1 MKKGRMVMMD
11 LSSQPEYKKI
21 GIIIEVNKPK
31 LYNGENRITYD
42 ILVDGR
48 ILRNQLYEYFY
59 EIETRRF

>member
-1 MKKGRMVMMD
+1 MKGRMVMMD

-21 GIIIEVNKPK
+21 GIIIEVNKPN

>member
-1 MKKGRMVMMD
+1 MKGRMVMMD
-11 LSSQPEYKKI
+11 LSSQPEYREI
-21 GIIIEVNKPK
+21 GIIIEVNKPN

-42 ILVDGR
+42 ILVGGR